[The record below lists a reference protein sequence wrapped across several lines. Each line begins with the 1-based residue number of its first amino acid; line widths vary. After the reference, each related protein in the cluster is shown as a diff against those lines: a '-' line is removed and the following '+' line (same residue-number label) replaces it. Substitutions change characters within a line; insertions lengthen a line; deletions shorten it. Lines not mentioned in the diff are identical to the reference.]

1 MKHVIHVEFNSIHIQ
16 DVLSTG
22 LAFWSLCLLFSC
34 LNAFSQQN
42 SAIGKS
48 NNTRFL
54 SIINGITSDAIANN
68 PGLKAAA
75 YSVTADRERVG
86 TIGYDA
92 PQAAV
97 ELFQAPISSFPNPFK
112 DQMEVDYSLQQMI
125 PFPGKLKSMS
135 DAENVRVKMSE
146 ADQLGARQNLIYSVR
161 TAFYELYLIDRK
173 LDVNSSNQLL
183 MKSLVD
189 IARKQ
194 YELGLGSQTD
204 ILRAQTEQSRL
215 LSDSINLV
223 QNRQTM
229 VAMLNSYRNA
239 GAEQSIP
246 PIPEISP
253 ATYSVL
259 TFDSLLSLAHENR
272 PDLRSMHSNVEMQS
286 AERNVE
292 EKEFL
297 PDFMIRGTYKQM
309 INQPDDWAIMV
320 GATLPF
326 APWTINRNKST
337 VRRLEA
343 MHKRAESEY
352 QTMENMIA
360 SQVKDAQSRVISS
373 QAQIDLIQNT
383 TIPQAR
389 QAMQAAL
396 AGYQTGK
403 QDFIML
409 LDTQRML
416 RMAELDYQM
425 AVMNLLTNYSY
436 LEKVT
441 GNLK

>member
-1 MKHVIHVEFNSIHIQ
+1 MKNVIHGDLNFTHIQ
-16 DVLSTG
+16 YMFSSGPVFCG
-22 LAFWSLCLLFSC
+22 LCLIFSC
-34 LNAFSQQN
+34 LNAFSQQYPVFDN
-42 SAIGKS
+42 E
-48 NNTRFL
+48 NRTRFYAM
-54 SIINGITSDAIANN
+54 IGEITSDAIANN
-68 PGLKAAA
+68 PGLKAAT
-75 YSVTADRERVG
+75 YTVTADRERVG

-97 ELFQAPISSFPNPFK
+97 EFFQAPIRSFPNPFK

-135 DAENVRVKMSE
+135 DAEKVRVKMSE
-146 ADQLGARQNLIYSVR
+146 ADQLQTRQNLIYSVH
-161 TAFYELYLIDRK
+161 TTFYELYLIDRK
-173 LDVNSSNQLL
+173 LDVNSGNQLL
-183 MKSLVD
+183 LKSLVD

-194 YELGLGSQTD
+194 YELGMGSQTD

-246 PIPEISP
+246 SIPEISP
-253 ATYSVL
+253 VAFKVL

-272 PDLRSMHSNVEMQS
+272 PDLRSMRSNVEMQS
-286 AERNVE
+286 AEKKVA
-292 EKEFL
+292 EKEYL

-309 INQPDDWAIMV
+309 IDKPDDWAIMV
-320 GATLPF
+320 GASLPF
-326 APWTINRNKST
+326 VPWTINKNKSG
-337 VRRLEA
+337 VGSLEA
-343 MHKRAESEY
+343 MHKRTEAEY
-352 QTMENMIA
+352 QTMENMVV
-360 SQVKDAQSRVISS
+360 SQVKDAQARVVSS

-425 AVMNLLTNYSY
+425 AVMNLLTNHTY

-441 GNLK
+441 GTLK

>member
-1 MKHVIHVEFNSIHIQ
+1 MKNVIRDKLNFTHLQYMFS
-16 DVLSTG
+16 SG
-22 LAFWSLCLLFSC
+22 LFFWSLWLIFSYT
-34 LNAFSQQN
+34 NVFSQQD
-42 SAIGKS
+42 SIIDVGS
-48 NNTRFL
+48 STRFHVM
-54 SIINGITSDAIANN
+54 IDEITSDAIAGN

-75 YSVTADRERVG
+75 FTVTVDRERAG

-97 ELFQAPISSFPNPFK
+97 EFFQAPIRSFPNPFK
-112 DQMEVDYSLQQMI
+112 DQMEIDYSLQQMI

-135 DAENVRVKMSE
+135 DAEKVRVKMSE
-146 ADQLGARQNLIYSVR
+146 ADQLQVRQNLIYSVH
-161 TAFYELYLIDRK
+161 TTFYELYLIDRK
-173 LDVNSSNQLL
+173 LAVNSSNQLL
-183 MKSLVD
+183 LKSLVD

-194 YELGLGSQTD
+194 YELGMESQTD
-204 ILRAQTEQSRL
+204 ILKAQTEQSRL

-223 QNRQTM
+223 QSRQTM

-246 PIPEISP
+246 SIPEISP
-253 ATYSVL
+253 AAFDVL

-286 AERNVE
+286 AERKAA

-309 INQPDDWAIMV
+309 IDKPDDWAIMV
-320 GATLPF
+320 GASIPV
-326 APWTINRNKST
+326 APWTIDRNKSSI
-337 VRRLEA
+337 RQLEA
-343 MHKRAESEY
+343 MHKRAEAEY

-360 SQVKDAQSRVISS
+360 SQVKDAQARVISS

-425 AVMNLLTNYSY
+425 AVMNLLTNHTY

-441 GNLK
+441 GTLK